1 MAKVTKKEI
10 REEKMN
16 ELAKLFGAKTG
27 EKVGVP
33 CRGSYRG
40 TTDYFVKFDNGNK
53 FFISNG
59 MKRFDERLDKLIAYY
74 RNFTAHKDEFIKI
87 LKEREEKDYTV
98 AEEKGLTPYKIID
111 VNYAKEGDSIGWFY
125 IKMDINGTIKYF
137 TETGFNYSM
146 NSPEKLETE
155 MNRKPNYYVAGG
167 LSDKDV
173 DFVFNNVGFSS
184 TIKMYEI

>member
-1 MAKVTKKEI
+1 
-10 REEKMN
+10 
-16 ELAKLFGAKTG
+16 
-27 EKVGVP
+27 
-33 CRGSYRG
+33 
-40 TTDYFVKFDNGNK
+40 
-53 FFISNG
+53 
-59 MKRFDERLDKLIAYY
+59 
-74 RNFTAHKDEFIKI
+74 
-87 LKEREEKDYTV
+87 
-98 AEEKGLTPYKIID
+98 
-111 VNYAKEGDSIGWFY
+111 
-125 IKMDINGTIKYF
+125 MDINGTIKYF